1 MISDHGAMP
10 TLTTGRLTLRDWRAD
25 DADFVFDLYS
35 RPEVQRY
42 IGRTPTVMRSRDEAD
57 ARIAR
62 WTGLHHPVHHIW
74 AVERTADHRLL
85 GTLLLKDIPR
95 TGTDGAPS
103 GETEIG
109 WHLHP
114 DAWGHGYAAEAGRRV
129 LEYALAEGIDRV
141 IAVTNPVNRASQ
153 GVCRRIGM
161 TPLGLTEDYYDLTCA
176 LFEARTPLP
185 PFAPH

>member
-1 MISDHGAMP
+1 MTA
-10 TLTTGRLTLRDWRAD
+10 LTTDRLTLRDWRAD

-62 WTGLHHPVHHIW
+62 WTALHHRVHHIW
-74 AVERTADHRLL
+74 AVERTDDHHLL

-95 TGTDGAPS
+95 SGTDGAPS

-129 LEYALAEGIDRV
+129 LQSALAAGIDRV
-141 IAVTNPVNRASQ
+141 VAVTNPANKASQ
-153 GVCRRIGM
+153 GVCLRIGM
-161 TPLGLTEDYYDLTCA
+161 TPLGLTEAYYDLTCA
-176 LFEARTPLP
+176 LFEARAL
-185 PFAPH
+185 APR